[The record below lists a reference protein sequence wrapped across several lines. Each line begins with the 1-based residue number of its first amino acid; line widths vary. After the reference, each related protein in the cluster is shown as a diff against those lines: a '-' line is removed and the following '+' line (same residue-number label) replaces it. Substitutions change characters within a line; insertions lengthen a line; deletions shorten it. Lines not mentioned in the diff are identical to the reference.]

1 MEIGETQMTVQ
12 RSRSNNSIQNTSGG
26 KQNTSENP
34 TIILVDQNFNILN
47 TKDINLNL
55 NFDIIPPSLQ

>member
-12 RSRSNNSIQNTSGG
+12 RSRSNNSLQNTSGG